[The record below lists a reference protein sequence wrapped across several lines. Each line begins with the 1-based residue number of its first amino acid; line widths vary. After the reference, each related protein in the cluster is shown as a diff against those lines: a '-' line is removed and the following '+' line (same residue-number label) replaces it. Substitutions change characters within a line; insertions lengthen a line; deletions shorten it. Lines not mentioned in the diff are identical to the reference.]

1 MRDDSRGFTL
11 LEVMIA
17 MAIMMVAFASIMMV
31 QSSSIQ
37 SSIKAKNLNIV
48 SMLAHNKMVESELE
62 WEGKK
67 FAEIDKE
74 KEGEFKEPFQDFRW
88 KREIK
93 EVKFPTLDLAGAAG
107 DSGGDAG
114 DTNPAEAGAA
124 DGMSR
129 VGKIITAYLSKG
141 VREVAITIFW
151 KKGKGEQAFTVSTY
165 WIDLDA
171 EFSINE

>member
-1 MRDDSRGFTL
+1 MTANNRSGFTL
-11 LEVMIA
+11 LEVLIA

-48 SMLAHNKMVESELE
+48 SMLARNKLVESELE
-62 WEGKK
+62 WEGKR
-67 FAEIDKE
+67 FSELDKE
-74 KEGEFKEPFQDFRW
+74 KEGEFKEPFQDFKW

-93 EVKFPTLDLAGAAG
+93 EVKFPTLDLSGAAA
-107 DSGGDAG
+107 GGDTEA
-114 DTNPAEAGAA
+114 NPAEAGAA

-141 VREVAITIFW
+141 VREVAVTITW
-151 KKGKGEQAFTVSTY
+151 KRGKGEQAFTVSTY